1 MACQPPTA
9 PPFLHLESLKLQGAV
24 HAHAGRIAWP
34 PLGRR
39 APASRIPRQ
48 GRWRPAR
55 STSTGPSRPP
65 GASFVSRRSDRI
77 SIAYVQSPGRKR
89 SRAERGQQQAA
100 ARGAAQPGGRAAA
113 HARGAS
119 EKGGKGAMPK
129 RLVKRARA
137 APRVW
142 AGARRRAQLCNE
154 GNVTRRRGAYSS
166 PPWGMHAPQNVGV

>member
-9 PPFLHLESLKLQGAV
+9 PPFLCLESLKLQAGGVRARGA
-24 HAHAGRIAWP
+24 HAWP

-48 GRWRPAR
+48 GRRPAR

-77 SIAYVQSPGRKR
+77 SVAYVQSPGRKR

-100 ARGAAQPGGRAAA
+100 ARGAAQPGGRAGA
-113 HARGAS
+113 HARGR
-119 EKGGKGAMPK
+119 KGERG
-129 RLVKRARA
+129 LVKRARA